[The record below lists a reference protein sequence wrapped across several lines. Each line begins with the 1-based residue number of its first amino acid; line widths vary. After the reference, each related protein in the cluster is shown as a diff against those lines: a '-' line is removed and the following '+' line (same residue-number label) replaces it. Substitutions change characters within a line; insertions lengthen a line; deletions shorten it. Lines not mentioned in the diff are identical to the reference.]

1 MIGRGSPSVLDIFCQ
16 EWPQPDWLLLTEC
29 VAGGSISADAR
40 CESRKAWDHTVD
52 ILCDIVSR
60 PPIIL
65 GGKERTERKLRADEV
80 DNAEAVVD
88 VQSAEIVL

>member
-1 MIGRGSPSVLDIFCQ
+1 MVWG
-16 EWPQPDWLLLTEC
+16 
-29 VAGGSISADAR
+29 
-40 CESRKAWDHTVD
+40 HTVD
-52 ILCDIVSR
+52 TLNNIVSR

-65 GGKERTERKLRADEV
+65 WGKERTERKLRGDEV